1 MDDFTSETFAEAA
14 HVLDTYGADAART
27 AAVLRRPGPLAAQ
40 AAVLTAS
47 DTSRLRVVLS
57 RQQPQGRVHCI
68 VGGLA
73 RQGDTFQL
81 NIVHYVQI
89 MYLLH
94 SDIASMR
101 AHVEGLR
108 AGLGRE
114 DLIRMILQDR
124 VDAIRFRSRALAEM
138 MLHLSRVAADPYLPG
153 MLLRRGGL
161 KAPPAGTQAEEDA
174 GNALL
179 QVLVRDYL
187 TRIGQAGEELKS
199 GAFDRARMDAWL
211 REFPANPLPLWI
223 AWPDEP
229 DARVLDD
236 VWIPKDLF
244 QPIMQMISGQADQ
257 ALAIKQIAAQ

>member
-14 HVLDTYGADAART
+14 HVLDTYGADAAR
-27 AAVLRRPGPLAAQ
+27 AASVLRRPGPLRAQ

-47 DTSRLRVVLS
+47 DTSRLRLVLS
-57 RQQPQGRVHCI
+57 RQQPSGRVYCV

-81 NIVHYVQI
+81 NIVQYMQI

-101 AHVEGLR
+101 SHIEALR
-108 AGLGRE
+108 GGEARE
-114 DLIRMILQDR
+114 DVSRMILQDR
-124 VDAIRFRSRALAEM
+124 VDAIRFRSRVLAEM
-138 MLHLSRVAADPYLPG
+138 MLHLVRVAADPYLPG

-161 KAPPAGTQAEEDA
+161 KGPPAGTQAEEDA
-174 GNALL
+174 ANALL
-179 QVLVRDYL
+179 QMLVRDYF
-187 TRIGQAGEELKS
+187 TRIAQAGEDLKS
-199 GAFDRARMDAWL
+199 SAFDRARMDMWL

-223 AWPDEP
+223 SWRDEP

-244 QPIMQMISGQADQ
+244 DPIVRMTSGQNDL
-257 ALAIKQIAAQ
+257 ALAINQIAAQ